1 MTRLISNS
9 IFLLIDTDILA
20 KVKKG
25 VRTVKL
31 FSEFN
36 KVFQIDNIS
45 ISERLNT
52 AEASFTTKLQILPSI
67 EAIRSLCNLI
77 PDRDNFC
84 LTFKNDSDDIVYVT
98 NQSFASLDFSILTE
112 NLSPEDDIDIKI
124 QIDKKVSDG
133 KFSIYDFSSFSKDL
147 SKRPI
152 LVNSTP
158 FVRQYDIMFNRW
170 GDFNA
175 KGSTKQTIHAGI
187 QEAGRGNHDERK
199 DELQRNGS
207 TI

>member
-1 MTRLISNS
+1 M
-9 IFLLIDTDILA
+9 
-20 KVKKG
+20 
-25 VRTVKL
+25 KL

-52 AEASFTTKLQILPSI
+52 AEASFTTKFQILPSI

-77 PDRDNFC
+77 SDRDDFC
-84 LTFKNDSDDIVYVT
+84 LTFKSDSDDIVYVT

-112 NLSPEDDIDIKI
+112 NLSPEDDIDVKI

-147 SKRPI
+147 SQRPI
-152 LVNSTP
+152 LEVLRWFSNQLHRERYLKFEIYDDDISFSTRTMA
-158 FVRQYDIMFNRW
+158 FESSE
-170 GDFNA
+170 NA
-175 KGSTKQTIHAGI
+175 TFKPKIDRNQRLNDCKDAACFYKLHVFTI
-187 QEAGRGNHDERK
+187 
-199 DELQRNGS
+199 
-207 TI
+207 

>member
-1 MTRLISNS
+1 M
-9 IFLLIDTDILA
+9 
-20 KVKKG
+20 
-25 VRTVKL
+25 KL

-152 LVNSTP
+152 LEILRWFSNQLHRERYLKFEIYDDDISFSTS
-158 FVRQYDIMFNRW
+158 VLTY
-170 GDFNA
+170 
-175 KGSTKQTIHAGI
+175 
-187 QEAGRGNHDERK
+187 
-199 DELQRNGS
+199 
-207 TI
+207 